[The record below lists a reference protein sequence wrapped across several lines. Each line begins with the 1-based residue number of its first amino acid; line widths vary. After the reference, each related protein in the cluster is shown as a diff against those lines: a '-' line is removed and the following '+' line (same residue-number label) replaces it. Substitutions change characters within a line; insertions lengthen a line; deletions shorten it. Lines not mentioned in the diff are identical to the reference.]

1 MRLIAGIKQTYS
13 QVPERTDG
21 SHPGRS
27 AAEVVVRGRRGGPCP
42 GGGLRLGVVRMC
54 LDFYAGGMRGGGA
67 AVLVTAAISGVAT
80 LGVALLPQLHFAYRQ
95 PPLHVALETA
105 ASLTPL
111 LPGVLAL
118 GRARRAGRRNVRE
131 RAWALA
137 VPALLNLV

>member
-1 MRLIAGIKQTYS
+1 MRAVSGWLIAGSKQACA

-95 PPLHVALETA
+95 PPLHVALDTA
-105 ASLTPL
+105 GWVISLL
-111 LPGVLAL
+111 RGFL
-118 GRARRAGRRNVRE
+118 GFGRPRRGGRPND
-131 RAWALA
+131 
-137 VPALLNLV
+137 P